1 MTSKMGKNKK
11 GLVVAAGVL
20 AVLTVLFGVIGAI
33 LVVAVCTA
41 S

>member
-1 MTSKMGKNKK
+1 MSSKMGKNKN
-11 GLVVAAGVL
+11 GLVVSASVL
-20 AVLTVLFGVIGAI
+20 AVLTIFFGIIGAI